1 MQLKDVMTRKV
12 DVIHPDATIEE
23 AAEKMKSADIGSL
36 PVCDGDRL
44 VGMITDRD
52 ITVRATAEGYIPGFT
67 KISLVMTEDLIFCF
81 EDDEIATAAEIM
93 QQAQIRR
100 LPVLNRDKRLV
111 GIVSLGDLAVR
122 AQDDQLS
129 GEVLEHVSEPAP
141 QRSAA

>member
-12 DVIHPDATIEE
+12 EVIHPDATIEE
-23 AAEKMKSADIGSL
+23 AAEKMKTADIGSL

-52 ITVRATAEGYIPGFT
+52 ITVRATAEGYVPGFT
-67 KISLVMTEDLIFCF
+67 KVSLVMTEDLQFCF
-81 EDDEIATAAEIM
+81 EDDDIQTAGEIM
-93 QQAQIRR
+93 QKAQIRR

-111 GIVSLGDLAVR
+111 GIVSLGDVAVR

-129 GEVLEHVSEPAP
+129 GEILEEVSEPAGE
-141 QRSAA
+141 RRAA